1 MGVGRLAAV
10 ALLWAAAGLWAAQ
23 PAALV
28 AYDSGVEA
36 FGETLEGL
44 KAVLGP
50 AGIEIFDLHTSG
62 AETELARQLGRHEVR
77 MAIAIGTESLAA
89 VRAHNAGVPVI
100 ATMVLHPADP
110 DGLRGQVDLALPVG
124 TWLAQI
130 KLLLP
135 QRRRVGII
143 RSRAH
148 ALETPAAV
156 EATARQQGYT
166 AVVVDCDGPADLL
179 QALAALKGRVDL
191 VLCPPDADLY
201 NSVTIKPLILAS
213 LEQRL
218 PIVGFSS
225 AFVRA
230 GAVAGIYPDYRDIG
244 RQTGELAWR
253 ILRGEDGNREQG
265 PRKVNAAINQRVAHL
280 LGVDFQASP
289 AVEVLR

>member
-1 MGVGRLAAV
+1 MGLGRLVAALMWTGPV
-10 ALLWAAAGLWAAQ
+10 LSASQ
-23 PAALV
+23 PAVLV

-36 FGETLEGL
+36 FGQALDGL

-50 AGIEIFDLHTSG
+50 AGLEIVDLRMAG
-62 AETELARQLGRHEVR
+62 ADAALARMVGHREVR
-77 MAIAIGTESLAA
+77 VAIAVGTESLAA
-89 VRAHNAGVPVI
+89 LRAQNAGIPVI
-100 ATMVLHPADP
+100 ATMILHPTSPEA
-110 DGLRGQVDLALPVG
+110 LRGHVDLALPVG
-124 TWLAQI
+124 TWLAQV

-135 QRRRVGII
+135 ERRRIGII
-143 RSRAH
+143 RSRAY
-148 ALETPAAV
+148 ALESVAAV
-156 EATARQQGYT
+156 QAAARQQGFT
-166 AVVVDCDGPADLL
+166 VVVMDCDGPADLL
-179 QALAALKGRVDL
+179 HALGALKGRVDL

-218 PIVGFSS
+218 PIVGFSL

-244 RQTGELAWR
+244 RQTGELAER
-253 ILRGEDGNREQG
+253 LLRGEEGNREES

-280 LGVDFQASP
+280 LGLDFQASP

>member
-1 MGVGRLAAV
+1 MGVGRLAAT
-10 ALLWAAAGLWAAQ
+10 LLWAWAVLSAS
-23 PAALV
+23 PPPVLV
-28 AYDSGVEA
+28 AHDSSVEA
-36 FGETLEGL
+36 FGEALEGL

-50 AGIEIFDLHTSG
+50 AGIQILDLRTPG
-62 AETELARQLGRHEVR
+62 AETELAGVLSRHEVR
-77 MAIAIGTESLAA
+77 MVIAIGSEALAA
-89 VRAHNAGVPVI
+89 VRAHNAGIPVI
-100 ATMVLHPADP
+100 ASMVMHPVDP
-110 DGLRGQVDLALPVG
+110 DSLRGQVDLALPVG
-124 TWLAQI
+124 TLLAEV

-148 ALETPAAV
+148 ASQTAAAV
-156 EATARQQGYT
+156 EAAARQHGYT

-191 VLCPPDADLY
+191 VLCPPDPDLY

-213 LEQRL
+213 LEHRL
-218 PIVGFSS
+218 PIVGFSA

-230 GAVAGIYPDYRDIG
+230 GAVVGVYPDYREIG

-253 ILRGEDGNREQG
+253 ILRGEDGNHEEG

-280 LGVDFQASP
+280 LGVDFQAN
-289 AVEVLR
+289 AGVEVLK

>member
-1 MGVGRLAAV
+1 MGVGRLAA
-10 ALLWAAAGLWAAQ
+10 ALLWAWAGLSASP

-36 FGETLEGL
+36 FGEALDGL

-50 AGIEIFDLHTSG
+50 AGIEILDLQKSG
-62 AETELARQLGRHEVR
+62 AETELAGVLGRHEIR
-77 MAIAIGTESLAA
+77 MVIAIGSEALVA

-100 ATMVLHPADP
+100 ASMVMHPADP
-110 DGLRGQVDLALPVG
+110 GGLRGRVDLALPVG
-124 TWLAQI
+124 TWLAEV

-148 ALETPAAV
+148 ASQPAAEV
-156 EATARQQGYT
+156 EAAARQQGYT

-213 LEQRL
+213 LEHRL
-218 PIVGFSS
+218 PIVGFSA

-230 GAVAGIYPDYRDIG
+230 GAVAGVYPDYREIG

-253 ILRGEDGNREQG
+253 ILRGEDGNHEEG

-280 LGVDFQASP
+280 LGVDFQANA
-289 AVEVLR
+289 AVEVLK

>member
-1 MGVGRLAAV
+1 
-10 ALLWAAAGLWAAQ
+10 
-23 PAALV
+23 LV

-36 FGETLEGL
+36 FGEALDGL

-50 AGIEIFDLHTSG
+50 ANLEILDLKAAG
-62 AETELARQLGRHEVR
+62 AETELARQLARRDFRV
-77 MAIAIGTESLAA
+77 AIAIGGESLAA

-100 ATMVLHPADP
+100 ATMVLHPMNP
-110 DGLRGQVDLALPVG
+110 DDLRAHVDLALPVG
-124 TWLAQI
+124 MWLAQV

-135 QRRRVGII
+135 QRRRVGIL

-148 ALETPAAV
+148 ALQTDAGV
-156 EATARQQGYT
+156 EAAARQQGYT

-179 QALAALKGRVDL
+179 QALGALKGRVDL
-191 VLCPPDADLY
+191 VLCLPDADLY

-213 LEQRL
+213 LENRL

-230 GAVAGIYPDYRDIG
+230 GAVAGIYPDYREIG
-244 RQTGELAWR
+244 RQTGELAGR
-253 ILRGEDGNREQG
+253 ILRGEDGNREEG

-289 AVEVLR
+289 AVEVFR

>member
-1 MGVGRLAAV
+1 MGLGRLAA
-10 ALLWAAAGLWAAQ
+10 ALLWAEAGLFAAQ

-36 FGETLEGL
+36 FGEALDGL

-50 AGIEIFDLHTSG
+50 AGMEIVDLRAPG
-62 AETELARQLGRHEVR
+62 AEMELARLLGRR
-77 MAIAIGTESLAA
+77 DIRLAIAVGSESLAA

-100 ATMVLHPADP
+100 ATMVLHPPNP
-110 DGLRGQVDLALPVG
+110 DDLRAHVDLALSVG
-124 TWLAQI
+124 TLLAEV

-148 ALETPAAV
+148 ASQTAAAV
-156 EATARQQGYT
+156 EAAARQQGYT
-166 AVVVDCDGPADLL
+166 AVVMDCDGPAELL

-230 GAVAGIYPDYRDIG
+230 GAVAGVYPDYRDIG
-244 RQTGELAWR
+244 RQTGELAGHL
-253 ILRGEDGNREQG
+253 LRGEDASREEA
-265 PRKVNAAINQRVAHL
+265 PRKVNAAVNQRVAHL
-280 LGVDFQASP
+280 LGVDIQTSAG
-289 AVEVLR
+289 VDVLK

>member
-1 MGVGRLAAV
+1 MGVGRTAA
-10 ALLWAAAGLWAAQ
+10 ALLWAGVSLFASQ

-28 AYDSGVEA
+28 VYDSGVEA
-36 FGETLEGL
+36 FGEALDGL
-44 KAVLGP
+44 KAELSP
-50 AGIEIFDLHTSG
+50 AGIEALDLRAAG
-62 AETELARQLGRHEVR
+62 AQIELARLLGRHEVR
-77 MAIAIGTESLAA
+77 LAIAIGSESLAA
-89 VRAHNAGVPVI
+89 VRAANAGVPVI
-100 ATMVLHPADP
+100 ATMVLRPPNP
-110 DGLRGQVDLALPVG
+110 DSLRGQVDLELPVA
-124 TWLAQI
+124 TWLAQM

-135 QRRRVGII
+135 KHRRVGII

-148 ALETPAAV
+148 ASQTTAAV
-156 EATARQQGYT
+156 ETAARQQGYT
-166 AVVVDCDGPADLL
+166 AVVIDCDGPADLL

-213 LEQRL
+213 LEHRL
-218 PIVGFSS
+218 PIIGFSS

-230 GAVAGIYPDYRDIG
+230 GAVAGIYPDYREIG

-253 ILRGEDGNREQG
+253 ILRGEDGSHAEG
-265 PRKVNAAINQRVAHL
+265 PRKVHAAINQRVAHL